1 VLVQPPVSY
10 EVLRRYAR
18 TITDRHFIEL
28 VTHTELASNIQVEK
42 LNNRRWRFKFSVRTF
57 YLLYLIF
64 YRRKVGRA
72 RKKSLHDAYRIGYK
86 IGANNVGFQTTLLFA
101 NLYRRTFM
109 DGVRRLFREKGYG
122 DYERAESVVDEFV
135 DQYLLGYLAKKD
147 NTIERLHEQRMAIMG
162 QMAASMAHEVR
173 NPLSAI
179 AGFLTLIQQDEQMD
193 RQKREEYMRIILHET
208 KEINRII
215 TQFLQFS
222 RKGQAEDSS
231 LTAVSL
237 VSLLTEVHE
246 FVRAKTIQENIKFYL
261 CLPREDFMIRIHR
274 ESIKQVLVN
283 VVHNAFEAVH
293 NQENRRVDIYAYRK
307 NTEQARIEIVDNGPG
322 MSLEVLDRAFE
333 PFYSTKDTGT
343 GIGLALSKELVKKS
357 GGDIRI
363 LTGQYGTTI
372 VITLPVTQ
380 RERGKAK
387 EGNENSEYIYDCN
400 DTNGH
405 CIRESGGK

>member
-1 VLVQPPVSY
+1 
-10 EVLRRYAR
+10 
-18 TITDRHFIEL
+18 
-28 VTHTELASNIQVEK
+28 
-42 LNNRRWRFKFSVRTF
+42 
-57 YLLYLIF
+57 
-64 YRRKVGRA
+64 
-72 RKKSLHDAYRIGYK
+72 
-86 IGANNVGFQTTLLFA
+86 
-101 NLYRRTFM
+101 
-109 DGVRRLFREKGYG
+109 
-122 DYERAESVVDEFV
+122 
-135 DQYLLGYLAKKD
+135 
-147 NTIERLHEQRMAIMG
+147 
-162 QMAASMAHEVR
+162 MAASMAHEVR

-179 AGFLTLIQQDEQMD
+179 DGFLTLIRQDEQMD

-222 RKGQAEDSS
+222 RKGQVEDSP

-261 CLPREDFMIRIHR
+261 CLPREDFMIQIHR

-283 VVHNAFEAVH
+283 VIHNAFEAVH

-307 NTEQARIEIVDNGPG
+307 NTGQARIEIVDNGPG
-322 MSLEVLDRAFE
+322 MSLEALDRAFE

-372 VITLPVTQ
+372 VIMLPVTQ
-380 RERGKAK
+380 RKTIETTKR
-387 EGNENSEYIYDCN
+387 S
-400 DTNGH
+400 H
-405 CIRESGGK
+405 